1 MKKVL
6 LLEDDQSLGL
16 TLKERLDR
24 EGFHVRL
31 ARSLKEA
38 RTVLGDHFDLFIL
51 DVGLPDGNGFEFA
64 EELKSSTQAPFLF
77 MTAQSDAESRLR
89 GYEAGAEEFIPKPFH
104 LKEFLL
110 RVKHVMENH
119 AVPLVHHFSPELQP
133 MDWVNFDSFVVQ
145 VGTQRESLT
154 QKEALVLKI
163 LIQAAPKVI
172 SRDELLNKVWGE
184 EAFPSQRTIDNV
196 ILRLRHVLTDKY
208 ASQIQSVRGVGYK
221 WSDQ

>member
-24 EGFHVRL
+24 EGFQVHL

-38 RTVLGDHFDLFIL
+38 RTALKDQFDLFIL
-51 DVGLPDGNGFEFA
+51 DVGLPDGNGFDFA
-64 EELKSSTQAPFLF
+64 EELKGSTQAPFLF

-110 RVKHVMENH
+110 RVRHVMENH
-119 AVPLVHHFSPELQP
+119 AAPQVHHFSPA
-133 MDWVNFDSFVVQ
+133 DWVNFDSFVVQ
-145 VGTQRESLT
+145 IGAQKESLT
-154 QKEALVLKI
+154 QKEALVLKT
-163 LIQAAPKVI
+163 LINGAPKVI

-184 EAFPSQRTIDNV
+184 EAFPTQRTIDNV

-208 ASQIQSVRGVGYK
+208 SSQIQSVRGVGYK
-221 WSDQ
+221 WSEQ

>member
-1 MKKVL
+1 MKRVL

-24 EGFHVRL
+24 EGFQVIL
-31 ARSLKEA
+31 ARSLKDA
-38 RTVLGDHFDLFIL
+38 RAALKDQFDLFIL
-51 DVGLPDGNGFEFA
+51 DVGLPDGNGFDFA
-64 EELKSSTQAPFLF
+64 EEIKSSTQAPFLF

-110 RVKHVMENH
+110 RVRHVMENH
-119 AVPLVHHFSPELQP
+119 AAPQVHHFSADLAPS
-133 MDWVNFDSFVVQ
+133 DWVNFDSFVVQ
-145 VGTQRESLT
+145 VGAQKESLT
-154 QKEALVLKI
+154 QKEALVLKT
-163 LIQAAPKVI
+163 LIQWAPKVI

-184 EAFPSQRTIDNV
+184 EAFPTQRTIDNV

-221 WSDQ
+221 WSDK